1 MNMQEFLDDIYE
13 RLNRSGPPDCICEGA
28 YDDQCRTHGIAAVAE
43 KHVSDF
49 ERPAPVNLGR
59 SQCAHCRR
67 MVTEAGKYDHNL
79 SKHPEIY
86 K

>member
-13 RLNRSGPPDCICEGA
+13 RLNSAGPPE
-28 YDDQCRTHGIAAVAE
+28 
-43 KHVSDF
+43 HVSEF
-49 ERPAPVNLGR
+49 ERPQPVNLGR
-59 SQCAHCRR
+59 SKCAHCERW
-67 MVTEAGKYDHNL
+67 VTEAGKYDHNL